1 MHQTSSDKDKI
12 TMNSDV
18 KTLENDNLR
27 TRVSESDKNEIKKVI
42 RLSKKIK
49 TKKKSSIKKMM
60 GKNQRTSEFLM

>member
-49 TKKKSSIKKMM
+49 TKKKSSIKK
-60 GKNQRTSEFLM
+60 